1 MNTEHKYINIVFL
14 LIDVFNN
21 LTNKCITDNE
31 ELKIIFSMIE
41 LFIIHEDLS
50 SIVDYAIKHN
60 KPSII
65 DNINLFE
72 SQLNQ
77 TNTFKYIENKYNI
90 QLSPK
95 MSAKKFIN
103 KLKIES

>member
-1 MNTEHKYINIVFL
+1 MDI
-14 LIDVFNN
+14 FNN
-21 LTNKCITDNE
+21 LTNKCTTNNE
-31 ELKIIFSMIE
+31 ELKILFSMVE

-50 SIVDYAIKHN
+50 SIVDYAIKNN

-72 SQLNQ
+72 SQNNQ
-77 TNTFKYIENKYNI
+77 IKTYKYIETKYNI

-103 KLKIES
+103 KLNNIPSVDIC